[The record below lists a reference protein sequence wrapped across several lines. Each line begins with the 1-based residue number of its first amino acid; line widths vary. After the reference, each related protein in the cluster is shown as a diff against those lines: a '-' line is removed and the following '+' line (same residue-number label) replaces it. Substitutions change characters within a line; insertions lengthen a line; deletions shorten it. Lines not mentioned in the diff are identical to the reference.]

1 MNRISHFLRAKTQYN
16 LHSPFVYR
24 LYTEVLFSHC
34 PGRGRHYAD
43 VVWRLEE
50 YYGLPHSQLSTPHS
64 QLSTLNSQLSTL
76 HSQLTTPDGLFLVV
90 ADTHS
95 EEWDAVVASKD
106 WQVTLDLYHCGV
118 AVSSPRLSK
127 QHFLLR

>member
-1 MNRISHFLRAKTQYN
+1 MNRISHFLRAKTAYN

-24 LYTEVLFSHC
+24 LYTEALFSRC
-34 PGRGRHYAD
+34 PGRGRCAGD

-50 YYGLPHSQLSTPHS
+50 YYGLPHSGST
-64 QLSTLNSQLSTL
+64 TL
-76 HSQLTTPDGLFLVV
+76 HTPDGVFLVV
-90 ADTHS
+90 ADTGCPD
-95 EEWDAVVASKD
+95 WDAVVASPD
-106 WQVTLDLYHCGV
+106 WQVTLDLYSCGV

>member
-50 YYGLPHSQLSTPHS
+50 YYGLPHSQLSTLHS
-64 QLSTLNSQLSTL
+64 PLSTL
-76 HSQLTTPDGLFLVV
+76 HSQLSTPDGLFLVV

-95 EEWDAVVASKD
+95 EEWDAIVASKD

>member
-43 VVWRLEE
+43 VIWRLEE
-50 YYGLPHSQLSTPHS
+50 YYGLPHSQLST
-64 QLSTLNSQLSTL
+64 LNSPLSTL
-76 HSQLTTPDGLFLVV
+76 HFQLSTPDGTFLVV
-90 ADTHS
+90 ADTRS
-95 EEWDAVVASKD
+95 EEWDAIVASKD

>member
-1 MNRISHFLRAKTQYN
+1 VNRISHFLRAKTQYN

-24 LYTEVLFSHC
+24 LYTEVLFSRC

-50 YYGLPHSQLSTPHS
+50 YYGLPHSQLSTLHS
-64 QLSTLNSQLSTL
+64 QLSTLNSQLS
-76 HSQLTTPDGLFLVV
+76 TPDGLFLVV

-95 EEWDAVVASKD
+95 EEWDAIVASKD

-118 AVSSPRLSK
+118 AVRSPRLSK

>member
-1 MNRISHFLRAKTQYN
+1 MNRISHFLRAKTAYN

-24 LYTEVLFSHC
+24 LYTETLFSRC
-34 PGRGRHYAD
+34 PGRGRSAAD

-50 YYGLPHSQLSTPHS
+50 YYGLPHSGST
-64 QLSTLNSQLSTL
+64 TL
-76 HSQLTTPDGLFLVV
+76 HTPDGVFLVV
-90 ADTHS
+90 ADTGS
-95 EEWDAVVASKD
+95 PDWDAVVASPD
-106 WQVTLDLYHCGV
+106 WQVTLDLYSCGV

>member
-1 MNRISHFLRAKTQYN
+1 MNRISHFLHAKTQYN

-50 YYGLPHSQLSTPHS
+50 YYGLPHSP
-64 QLSTLNSQLSTL
+64 LSTL
-76 HSQLTTPDGLFLVV
+76 HSQLTTPDGLFLIV

-95 EEWDAVVASKD
+95 EEWDAIVASKD

>member
-24 LYTEVLFSHC
+24 LYTEALFSHC

-50 YYGLPHSQLSTPHS
+50 YYGLPHSQLSTLHS
-64 QLSTLNSQLSTL
+64 PLSTL

>member
-50 YYGLPHSQLSTPHS
+50 YYGLPHSQPSTLHSPLSTPHS
-64 QLSTLNSQLSTL
+64 PLSTL

-95 EEWDAVVASKD
+95 EEWDSVVASKD
-106 WQVTLDLYHCGV
+106 WQVTLDLYYCGV

>member
-34 PGRGRHYAD
+34 RGRGRSAAD

-50 YYGLPHSQLSTPHS
+50 YYGLPHSADTLPTTHYQLHTI
-64 QLSTLNSQLSTL
+64 
-76 HSQLTTPDGLFLVV
+76 DGLFLVV
-90 ADTHS
+90 DHPHRDEGRWKELVDS
-95 EEWDAVVASKD
+95 PE
-106 WQVTLDLYHCGV
+106 WQVTLDLFTVGV
-118 AVSSPRLSK
+118 AVANPRLSK
-127 QHFLLR
+127 QHFILR